1 MQKDCLF
8 FSDGNSH
15 TKMKGEKK
23 KQKTSESEM
32 AVTGAWERQKEQFI
46 EMLMEKGLRE
56 GLVQPTG
63 INEQF

>member
-1 MQKDCLF
+1 
-8 FSDGNSH
+8 
-15 TKMKGEKK
+15 
-23 KQKTSESEM
+23 M

-63 INEQF
+63 INEQI